1 MFLSSTGRWSK
12 FPGVEALD
20 ETEEESVRVLLT
32 LPLLETGG
40 CVKELEV
47 VVVGVVNVVVT
58 VVAELDW
65 TEGGTL
71 AAGEAV
77 DAVAT
82 RGTGDEAGDEAA
94 GRLFSG
100 LE

>member
-47 VVVGVVNVVVT
+47 VVVGVVT